1 MMRTSDNTGN
11 TLRVKNS
18 TNSQSSGRK
27 PYDQTSNSGMIKETE
42 EITAQSYMNQIADL
56 RSALNEQSKTGDKIA
71 DMGQTLQEERV

>member
-1 MMRTSDNTGN
+1 
-11 TLRVKNS
+11 
-18 TNSQSSGRK
+18 
-27 PYDQTSNSGMIKETE
+27 MIKETE